1 MKLVPLIVVVPLL
14 LVAVCIHA
22 APEVIA
28 DFGGRPTGMTTPAE
42 YLESQG
48 MNVMPQAPAIP
59 PALDRFPME
68 SSLEVGVVETR
79 GHHQSVLMP
88 FFIMGA
94 DQASIEWL
102 LANASVLQAM
112 KATGMV
118 TNIDSWKT
126 LQRIRELVPDLMLES
141 IPLDT
146 VIPLFGLTHYPVLI
160 TREEITQ

>member
-1 MKLVPLIVVVPLL
+1 MQIRPLILISFL
-14 LVAVCIHA
+14 IVATGNALA

-48 MNVMPQAPAIP
+48 MNVIPEAPAIP

-68 SSLEVGVVETR
+68 SSMVLGPVEPR
-79 GHHQSVLMP
+79 KHNQSVLMP

-94 DQASIEWL
+94 DQPSIEWL
-102 LANASVLQAM
+102 LANAGVLQEM
-112 KATGMV
+112 SATGMV

-126 LQRIRELVPDLMLES
+126 LQRIRELVPGLTLES
-141 IPLDT
+141 IPLDSM
-146 VIPLFGLTHYPVLI
+146 IPLFGLTHYPVLI
-160 TREEITQ
+160 TQEEITQ